1 MIGKLLG
8 YLNYINNIRHKIKMR
23 YYRSIC
29 GSMGK
34 NVNLYE
40 GIRVHYPQNLFIG
53 DNVAMNNGVWINAVG
68 GVHIGDNTIIGPNV
82 VIHSA
87 NHIFDRLD
95 IPIQKQ
101 GHAKKAVVIEEDVW
115 IAASCIILPGVRIG
129 RGSVIGAGSV
139 VTHDI
144 PSYSIATGVPAT
156 VNKSRKNSNST

>member
-1 MIGKLLG
+1 MK
-8 YLNYINNIRHKIKMR
+8 

-29 GSMGK
+29 GSVGK

-40 GIRVHYPQNLFIG
+40 GVRVHYPQNLFIG

-68 GVHIGDNTIIGPNV
+68 GVHIGDNTIIGPKV

-87 NHIFDRLD
+87 NHRFERLD

-115 IAASCIILPGVRIG
+115 IAALCVILPGVRIG
-129 RGSVIGAGSV
+129 RGSVIGAGAV

-144 PSYSIATGVPAT
+144 PPYSIATGAPAT
-156 VNKSRKNSNST
+156 VKKSRGEQKLPPI